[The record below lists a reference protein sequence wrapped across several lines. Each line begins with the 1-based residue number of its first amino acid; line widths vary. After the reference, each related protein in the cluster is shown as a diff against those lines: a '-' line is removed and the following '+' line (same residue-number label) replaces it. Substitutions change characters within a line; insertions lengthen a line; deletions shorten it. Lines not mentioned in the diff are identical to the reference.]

1 MQGSRPTPLASIGRR
16 AAHAVG
22 IALGWALFVY
32 GWMRV
37 AARPWDAHELWV
49 LIVAS
54 AIVLPTSTAF
64 WIVHNVAL
72 YRGRHRRRGTALVEC
87 RYDVDWS
94 GRAVE
99 ADWST
104 LASADRI
111 WIDVEDGAKRYRS
124 FLTVPLPPADD
135 ATPVSRDSTHYASRG
150 PLSSA
155 SLGPQAAS

>member
-1 MQGSRPTPLASIGRR
+1 MQATRPTPLGSAGRR
-16 AAHAVG
+16 VTHVIG

-54 AIVLPTSTAF
+54 AIVLPTLTVF
-64 WIVHNVAL
+64 WIVHNVVR
-72 YRGRHRRRGTALVEC
+72 YRGKHRRRGTALVEC

-94 GRAVE
+94 GRAVQ
-99 ADWST
+99 ADWNA

-124 FLTVPLPPADD
+124 FVTVPLPPAAD
-135 ATPVSRDSTHYASRG
+135 ATPVSCDSTHHLARG
-150 PLSSA
+150 SVPSA
-155 SLGPQAAS
+155 SLDSQAAS